1 MIQRLA
7 KALLAALL
15 TTLLVVPVGT
25 ASARNITG
33 VIEEHQQFNGENN
46 FASEVRIFIPK
57 DVLYSEDPNLVRAG
71 YTVTMQRV
79 DDVDVTTEDG
89 YNRAREMSV
98 EEARELGLSDVVTG
112 VTDQDGTVWFSDIPA
127 GLYLI
132 ETESP
137 ADQENVYT
145 FPDRL
150 AILPVADGTGGWT
163 STVNIYAKAE
173 PDCPDCPPCPPG
185 TSSVS
190 CGWWV
195 ALLLLLKTV
204 NIPIPTV
211 VGFPGGSSD
220 LRPVPEPAPTTT
232 TPDSPEPESP
242 DTAPGSE
249 PAETPPPPGQPQ
261 RSSLASTGASVIGL
275 MLIGIA
281 VVLMGLGVA
290 RSGNR
295 QTRAEIK

>member
-7 KALLAALL
+7 QALLTALL

-25 ASARNITG
+25 AGARNITG

-46 FASEVRIFIPK
+46 FASEVRIFMPK
-57 DVLYSEDPNLVRAG
+57 DILYSEDPNPVRAG

-79 DDVDVTTEDG
+79 IDVDVTTEAG

-98 EEARELGLSDVVTG
+98 EEARELGLDSGVSG
-112 VTDQDGTVWFSDIPA
+112 VTDQDGTVWFSNIPA

-137 ADQENVYT
+137 ADQEHVYT

-163 STVNIYAKAE
+163 STVNIHAKAE
-173 PDCPDCPPCPPG
+173 PDCPECPPEM
-185 TSSVS
+185 SSRS
-190 CGWWV
+190 FGWWI
-195 ALLLLLKTV
+195 ALLLLLKAM
-204 NIPIPTV
+204 NIFVPPV
-211 VGFPGGSSD
+211 VGFPGGSRD
-220 LRPVPEPAPTTT
+220 LGPGPEPAPTTA

-242 DTAPGSE
+242 DPAPGSE

-275 MLIGIA
+275 ILIGIA

-290 RSGNR
+290 RNGNR
-295 QTRAEIK
+295 QTRVESN